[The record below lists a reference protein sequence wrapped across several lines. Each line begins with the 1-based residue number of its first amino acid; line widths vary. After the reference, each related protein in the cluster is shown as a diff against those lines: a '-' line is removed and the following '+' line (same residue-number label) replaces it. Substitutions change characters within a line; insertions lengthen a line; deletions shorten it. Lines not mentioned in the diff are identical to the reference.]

1 MSESSILTF
10 FSRLDGF
17 AEAQVEVIELC
28 LQSSSVCGDA
38 DALDS
43 SKLDVLL
50 EGMMSLLTHPSY
62 EVRRYT
68 RRRLPVF
75 LRNNAMHTVRMRVI
89 DAFYAMLKRR
99 AGETVTPSPT
109 AGDGV
114 VVGVKP
120 AESALLCEA
129 LGAIAV
135 LEGTA
140 HRGPLAASLLLPAH
154 HLLLRRLDCWKKAVA
169 MTSKHGVDKDDEW
182 MADDAVDAIVGALR
196 EGMASDLESAC
207 RAALT
212 LARRFDTEAIIDALA
227 SAVLDDLG
235 DPALRAVTM
244 HEVDVYNTP
253 EGTLSSEHNKEDD
266 EIAALN
272 PNSKDY
278 EEQLW
283 EIKVR
288 FTSPHDVHIHRL
300 HSCFFW

>member
-1 MSESSILTF
+1 M

-50 EGMMSLLTHPSY
+50 DGMMSLLTHPSY

-89 DAFYAMLKRR
+89 DAFYTMLKRR
-99 AGETVTPSPT
+99 AGETISPAPAT
-109 AGDGV
+109 GDGL

-129 LGAIAV
+129 FGAIAA
-135 LEGTA
+135 LDGAA
-140 HRGPLAASLLLPAH
+140 HRGPLAAGLLLPAH
-154 HLLLRRLDCWKKAVA
+154 HLLLGRLDSWNKAVA
-169 MTSKHGVDKDDEW
+169 IMSKHGVDQGEEW
-182 MADDAVDAIVGALR
+182 LADDAVDAIVGTLR

-207 RAALT
+207 RATLT
-212 LARRFDTEAIIDALA
+212 LARRIDTDSIIDALA

-235 DPALRAVTM
+235 DPTLRAVTM

-283 EIKVR
+283 EIKV
-288 FTSPHDVHIHRL
+288 
-300 HSCFFW
+300 